1 MFLNEGHHSNTVNV
15 IPSHLKIVLLLPS
28 SLLASIKNLYF
39 LWAYNNIEAKLKNVN
54 QTMGVY
60 YYFSGDQNGE
70 SIGIILTV
78 I

>member
-39 LWAYNNIEAKLKNVN
+39 LWAYNNI
-54 QTMGVY
+54 
-60 YYFSGDQNGE
+60 
-70 SIGIILTV
+70 
-78 I
+78 

>member
-39 LWAYNNIEAKLKNVN
+39 LWAYNNIKLSLKTWTKLCVFII
-54 QTMGVY
+54 TLVEIKMARV
-60 YYFSGDQNGE
+60 SG
-70 SIGIILTV
+70 LF
-78 I
+78 

>member
-39 LWAYNNIEAKLKNVN
+39 LWAYNNIKLSLKTWTKLWVFII
-54 QTMGVY
+54 TLVEIKMARV
-60 YYFSGDQNGE
+60 SG
-70 SIGIILTV
+70 LF
-78 I
+78 